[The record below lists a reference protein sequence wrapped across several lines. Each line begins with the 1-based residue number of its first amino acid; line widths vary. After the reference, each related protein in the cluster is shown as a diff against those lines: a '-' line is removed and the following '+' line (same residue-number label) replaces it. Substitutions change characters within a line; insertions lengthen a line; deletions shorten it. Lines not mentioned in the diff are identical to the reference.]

1 MAKASSRGRPGTD
14 KSAEPRVFL
23 SSDPGD
29 VPIPVRM
36 ENEGYTCAECGKPV
50 DPDSSYIMSVP
61 VGRDPLYHHPACIGL
76 EPY

>member
-1 MAKASSRGRPGTD
+1 
-14 KSAEPRVFL
+14 
-23 SSDPGD
+23 

-36 ENEGYTCAECGKPV
+36 EDAGYTCAECGKPV

-76 EPY
+76 ETS